1 MPVLTQLYKHI
12 KIRRSFGSR
21 FISLLVSAHGAFI
34 LATTLL
40 EQIYINRSLHFSA
53 VTIDLPILIGVSL
66 IYLSTLLRRHKFRAW
81 AVTVLAYAFYF
92 GVNSVF
98 LLTGDH
104 QHYGIIG
111 LVRGGV
117 LPVVLLLLLIKFRRD
132 FIVQSEARS
141 YAVAARF
148 SAVILGV
155 ALLYGFA
162 GFSLLDHSDFHQ
174 EISPSTALNYTID
187 QLGITTMPL
196 HPYTRRARLFVDSL
210 SLVSVLAITYVI
222 ISFFEPLRLRHA
234 DQAAAR
240 AQLMKLLEDYPA
252 HSEDYFKLWP
262 HDKQY
267 FFDHSTTSGLAYH
280 VHRGVALILGDP
292 VGNSR
297 QFQALIKEF
306 EDICFINDW
315 LPGWLHVQ
323 DTHEKLFAA
332 NGYTM
337 QKIGEEAVVHL
348 EPFLTN
354 VVKNKYFRHIRN
366 KFTKQGFTAELLA
379 PPHHAAVKDR
389 LQQVSNDWLSRGGR
403 VERGFVMG
411 YYNDAYIDSCS
422 IMVVRDA
429 AGTIQAF
436 LNLIPAHFDP
446 DEATF
451 DMLRHTANSP
461 GNINDFLLINFAEYC
476 QAAGFSRINL
486 GLCPLVGLEDEDAKS
501 LPDTVL
507 RFAYANGDRFYSFS
521 GLHRFKSKYE
531 PEWRDRYSAY
541 KGGVRG
547 FTRIMN
553 ALVQTVKV
561 R

>member
-1 MPVLTQLYKHI
+1 
-12 KIRRSFGSR
+12 
-21 FISLLVSAHGAFI
+21 
-34 LATTLL
+34 
-40 EQIYINRSLHFSA
+40 
-53 VTIDLPILIGVSL
+53 
-66 IYLSTLLRRHKFRAW
+66 LLRRHKFRAW

-92 GVNSVF
+92 GVNSV
-98 LLTGDH
+98 LLLASGH
-104 QHYGIIG
+104 RHFSGIV
-111 LVRGGV
+111 LVRGAV
-117 LPVVLLLLLIKFRRD
+117 LPIVLLILLIGFRRD

-148 SAVILGV
+148 SALILGV
-155 ALLYGFA
+155 ALLYGFV
-162 GFSLLDHSDFHQ
+162 GFTLLDHSDFHR
-174 EISPSTALNYTID
+174 EITPATAAHYTVD
-187 QLGITTMPL
+187 QLGITNMPL
-196 HPYTRRARLFVDSL
+196 HPYTRRAHIFVDSL
-210 SLVSVLAITYVI
+210 SLISVLAITYVI
-222 ISFFEPLRLRHA
+222 ISFFEPLRLRYA
-234 DQAAAR
+234 DQSTER
-240 AQLMKLLEDYPA
+240 EHLLKLLEEYPA

-267 FFDHSTTSGLAYH
+267 FFDHTTTSGLAYH

-297 QFQALIKEF
+297 QFEALLQEF
-306 EDICFINDW
+306 ERVCYINDW
-315 LPGWLHVQ
+315 LPGWLHVL
-323 DTHEKLFAA
+323 DTHEQLFEKH
-332 NGYTM
+332 GYTM

-348 EPFLTN
+348 EPFLTD
-354 VVKNKYFRHIRN
+354 VVRNKYFRHIRN
-366 KFTKQGFTAELLA
+366 KFVKQGFTAELLA
-379 PPHHAAVKDR
+379 PPHHTAIKDR
-389 LQQVSNDWLSRGGR
+389 LQQVSNDWLARGGR

-411 YYNDAYIDSCS
+411 YYSEAYIDNCP

-436 LNLIPAHFDP
+436 LNLIPAPFDP
-446 DEATF
+446 EEATF
-451 DMLRHTANSP
+451 DLLRHTDSSP

-476 QAAGFSRINL
+476 QTAGYSRLNL
-486 GLCPLVGLEDEDAKS
+486 GLCPLVGLEDEEAKS

-547 FTRIMN
+547 FTRIMT